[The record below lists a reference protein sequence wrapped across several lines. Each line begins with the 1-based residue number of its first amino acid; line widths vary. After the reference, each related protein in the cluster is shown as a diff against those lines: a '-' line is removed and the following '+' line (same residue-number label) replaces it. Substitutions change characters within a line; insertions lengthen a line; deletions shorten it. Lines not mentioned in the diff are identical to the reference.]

1 MRVLLDE
8 CLPRQLKRELTG
20 HDVRTVPEMGWAGK
34 SNGELLQLASGEF
47 DVFVTVDR
55 GIQYQQNLAGG
66 RIGVIAMA
74 APSNDV
80 DALRPLLP
88 DVLKTIPSIQPGQFL
103 RVGA

>member
-8 CLPRQLKRELTG
+8 CLPRQLKRDLTG
-20 HDVRTVPEMGWAGK
+20 HEAQTVPELGWAGK
-34 SNGELLQLASGEF
+34 ANGELLRLAASQF
-47 DVFVTVDR
+47 DVFLTVDR
-55 GIQYQQNLAGG
+55 GIQYQQNLAGA

-88 DVLKTIPSIQPGQFL
+88 AVLRAIPGIQPGQFV